1 MKTAKENNFFIE
13 IIEKLK
19 NKRDGQ
25 GIQDAIAKTGEVF
38 GCLRIV
44 LFDYHV
50 YLDAFEKK
58 YEWRGE
64 NQKENFFQKKVGK
77 TLFANKKKGE
87 TTNFLAKITD
97 LSSLNVMFQD
107 EKAEK
112 SEHVFYR
119 YVIAQDKKVLGVVII
134 EREDEFPERYLQE
147 IGMILYLISEE
158 YGTEKK
164 IDDLS
169 TQNSNGLG
177 Q

>member
-1 MKTAKENNFFIE
+1 MKTAKEN
-13 IIEKLK
+13 IEKLK

-50 YLDAFEKK
+50 YLDSFEKK

-107 EKAEK
+107 YILK
-112 SEHVFYR
+112 
-119 YVIAQDKKVLGVVII
+119 IAIKRCRRKKNL
-134 EREDEFPERYLQE
+134 L
-147 IGMILYLISEE
+147 M
-158 YGTEKK
+158 
-164 IDDLS
+164 LS
-169 TQNSNGLG
+169 LNY
-177 Q
+177 